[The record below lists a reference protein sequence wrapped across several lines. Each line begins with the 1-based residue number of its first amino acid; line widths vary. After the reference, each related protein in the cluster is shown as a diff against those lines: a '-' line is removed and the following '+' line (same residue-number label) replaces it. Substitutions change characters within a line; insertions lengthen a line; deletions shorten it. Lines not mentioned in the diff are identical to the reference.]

1 MGSVC
6 VYLPVNPGIETGRCN
21 WTVVISAFAVSG
33 MASRPG
39 SRRMDCR
46 WARTAAWVD
55 FDRAANSFKVA
66 LENIPFGRE
75 SILSKNPDFWRAPRK
90 MTVLARRVA
99 HCRGWEGDETTPYGI
114 LLTEK
119 WWLYF
124 GEVIMGIYQRFK
136 SNTCSSG
143 CKSGN

>member
-1 MGSVC
+1 
-6 VYLPVNPGIETGRCN
+6 
-21 WTVVISAFAVSG
+21 

-39 SRRMDCR
+39 SRRADCR

-55 FDRAANSFKVA
+55 FGKAAYSLRVS
-66 LENIPFGRE
+66 LENIFFGRE
-75 SILSKNPDFWRAPRK
+75 STLSKNPDFWRTPRK

-99 HCRGWEGDETTPYGI
+99 HCRGWEGEEAAPYGR

-124 GEVIMGIYQRFK
+124 GEVMML
-136 SNTCSSG
+136 N
-143 CKSGN
+143 